1 MPTNTG
7 SLKALHRS
15 GEAIGAF
22 LGRYYLIISLV
33 LLVVVSSILSP
44 GFLSQGNL
52 MNIAVQNAAVAIVSL
67 GMLYVILTGG
77 IDLSVGSV
85 VALAACFTAGFLEAG
100 FSIPVTILAVLAL
113 MLIPGAIS
121 GGLVAVGRMEP
132 FIASLAMMTIVRGAA
147 YMYQVGSVRVIFNS
161 SFINGFTGNLG
172 PVPVPVLIMALAAV
186 VLHLV
191 LKYTTFG
198 RRLYAIGGN
207 RDAARLVGISLRKNL
222 FAVYML
228 SSVLA
233 GLVGILM
240 AARLRV
246 GTALVGQGMELDA
259 IAAVVIG
266 GASLSGGR
274 GTILNTLIGA
284 FIIGII
290 GNMMNLMGV
299 AAYPQMVIKGV
310 IIVLAVLARR
320 S

>member
-1 MPTNTG
+1 MPVNTG
-7 SLKALHRS
+7 SLKAQRQPRESL
-15 GEAIGAF
+15 GVW

-33 LLVVVSSILSP
+33 LLVLISSILSP
-44 GFLSQGNL
+44 RFLSQENL
-52 MNIAVQNAAVAIVSL
+52 MNIAIQNSAVAIVSF

-100 FSIPVTILAVLAL
+100 WSIPLTILAVLAL

-121 GGLVAVGRMEP
+121 GGLVAIGKMEP

-147 YMYQVGSVRVIFNS
+147 YMYQVGSVRVIFNNA
-161 SFINGFTGNLG
+161 FINGFTGNLG
-172 PVPVPVLIMALAAV
+172 PIPVPVLIMALAAV
-186 VLHLV
+186 VLHVV

-198 RRLYAIGGN
+198 RKLYAIGGN

-228 SSVLA
+228 SSVLS

-266 GASLSGGR
+266 GASFAGGR

-290 GNMMNLMGV
+290 GNMMNLMGI

-310 IIVLAVLARR
+310 IIILAVLARR
-320 S
+320 G